1 MDAISKEPEP
11 EMILKENRNFSTIEI
26 SNLKVPDSAF
36 LAKFVQMK
44 Y

>member
-26 SNLKVPDSAF
+26 SNLKVQDSAF
-36 LAKFVQMK
+36 LAKLVQMK